1 MWSDIQMKLV
11 VRGWMK
17 ECRFSFS
24 EVVSPYRYTPR
35 ALFPSVKWS
44 PPTDTLPEP
53 YFLQWSGPP
62 YRYTLR
68 ALFPSVKWSSLQ
80 IHSQSLFF
88 FNEVVSPRSIL
99 SVPFSFSEVVLP
111 RSTPL
116 RAVLQKWSPLRV
128 YSENRFPKRMVW
140 WKL

>member
-68 ALFPSVKWSSLQ
+68 AFFSSMKWSPLGVYSQCRFPSVKWSSLQ
-80 IHSQSLFF
+80 VHSQCRFPSVKWSSLQVHSQCRFPS
-88 FNEVVSPRSIL
+88 VKWSSLGVHL
-99 SVPFSFSEVVLP
+99 SEPFS
-111 RSTPL
+111 RSGHP
-116 RAVLQKWSPLRV
+116 
-128 YSENRFPKRMVW
+128 
-140 WKL
+140 